1 MTVLNIGPRRTA
13 AVRPVVRQRQGFELV
28 GGENESEDAADLLTC
43 TLDRFE
49 AQMRRVY
56 PDWQEFVEWAADRRA
71 LGWGFDGR
79 RAGAQAHSGA
89 GRGECGRAA
98 A

>member
-1 MTVLNIGPRRTA
+1 MTVLTTGPHRTQ
-13 AVRPVVRQRQGFELV
+13 AVRPIVRQRRGFELV
-28 GGENESEDAADLLTC
+28 GGENEQEDAADLLTC

-71 LGWGFDGR
+71 LGVGFDGR
-79 RAGAQAHSGA
+79 RSGEPVSGA
-89 GRGECGRAA
+89 CLDRGR
-98 A
+98 